1 MSWECKQASGSDHFF
16 QDVEFELGGE
26 KFVHKTTI
34 TIYDKQIF
42 VNSELLIRNNDPNL
56 VSFTIL
62 GSNRDVY
69 TREKGEKE

>member
-1 MSWECKQASGSDHFF
+1 MRWECKQASGSDHFF

-34 TIYDKQIF
+34 TIYNKQII
-42 VNSELLIRNNDPNL
+42 VYSELLRRNNNPNL

-62 GSNRDVY
+62 GSNHDMY
-69 TREKGEKE
+69 TCEKGEKE